1 MRVRIICM
9 VNLMIMLSSVVV
21 FAGDFEG
28 VIHMKISFAGSAE
41 GRTGDSDWYIKG
53 DNIRTERRAKGT
65 DTASSGSG
73 GGMIFNA
80 DTKKGYVIMPE
91 RKMYMEL
98 SETSFEKTSEH
109 LRDMKYEIVRTGKT
123 DTVAGYQCEIFQTKS
138 KETGKIRGE
147 ACAAKGL
154 ANMGAFMGLN
164 RGAAANVSG
173 DFSKEIRQII
183 KEGYFLLRMVRKD
196 DDGSERLRVEA
207 TSVEKRKLDS
217 SLFVPPADYT
227 KLDMNAMRNKRNSP
241 LEEGSKGEKREGD
254 AEALVP

>member
-1 MRVRIICM
+1 MRTRIIS
-9 VNLMIMLSSVVV
+9 VLNLLFVFSASFV
-21 FAGDFEG
+21 FAGNFEG
-28 VIHMKISFAGSAE
+28 VIHMKSTFGGGAE
-41 GRTGDSDWYIKG
+41 DRMGESDWYIKG
-53 DNIRTERRAKGT
+53 DNIRTERRARNSEGST
-65 DTASSGSG
+65 DSR

-80 DTKKGYVIMPE
+80 ETKKGYVIMPE

-98 SETSFEKTSEH
+98 SETSFEKTAEH
-109 LRDMKYEIVRTGKT
+109 LKDMKYEIVRTGKT

-164 RGAAANVSG
+164 RSSAVSG
-173 DFSKEIRQII
+173 DFSREVRQII

-196 DDGSERLRVEA
+196 DDGSEKMRMEA
-207 TSVEKRKLDS
+207 TSVEKKKLDN

-227 KLDMNAMRNKRNSP
+227 KFDMNAMREQRPGNIDSP
-241 LEEGSKGEKREGD
+241 T
-254 AEALVP
+254 P

>member
-1 MRVRIICM
+1 MRTRISCLLHL
-9 VNLMIMLSSVVV
+9 VFLLNSALV

-28 VIHMKISFAGSAE
+28 VIHMKSTFGGSAE
-41 GRTGDSDWYIKG
+41 GRTGESDWYIKG
-53 DNIRTERRAKGT
+53 DNIRTERRAKST
-65 DTASSGSG
+65 ETASAGAM

-98 SETSFEKTSEH
+98 SDTSFEKTAEH
-109 LRDMKYEIVRTGKT
+109 LRDMKYEIVRTGKS
-123 DTVAGYQCEIFQTKS
+123 DTVAGYPCEIFQTKS

-173 DFSKEIRQII
+173 DFSREVQQII

-196 DDGSERLRVEA
+196 DDGSEKMRMEA
-207 TSVEKRKLDS
+207 TSVEKKKLDN

-227 KLDMNAMRNKRNSP
+227 KFDVNAMRNKRNAPS
-241 LEEGSKGEKREGD
+241 EEENKGGS
-254 AEALVP
+254 APAP

>member
-65 DTASSGSG
+65 DTASIGSG
-73 GGMIFNA
+73 GGGQRRY
-80 DTKKGYVIMPE
+80 KKGYVIMPE

-138 KETGKIRGE
+138 KETGKIRGKPAQRRSWRTWE
-147 ACAAKGL
+147 RSWDSIEVLPPTSPAT
-154 ANMGAFMGLN
+154 F
-164 RGAAANVSG
+164 R
-173 DFSKEIRQII
+173 
-183 KEGYFLLRMVRKD
+183 RK
-196 DDGSERLRVEA
+196 
-207 TSVEKRKLDS
+207 
-217 SLFVPPADYT
+217 
-227 KLDMNAMRNKRNSP
+227 
-241 LEEGSKGEKREGD
+241 
-254 AEALVP
+254 